1 MADNT
6 FSLGLS
12 GADLKEE
19 ISALNDTKVID
30 ETEEARETQI
40 FTGSGVGGY
49 TPSEEMRDSDLNP
62 FTTPFSYS
70 PSQGFLSSMRGEPE
84 GDLLLQ
90 LPERYQT
97 NPSIKAIV
105 RSPEYINSN
114 GIERRGMIEDSVNAA
129 NQAIYQNTGRERV
142 LLDLPGT
149 MFDIGRKRVQ
159 DAQVLNPDTGEMVNR
174 TYTVPSPDGANLMDR
189 SVKGGL
195 SRFAKS
201 VTELGAKAVDAL
213 APSYATLQGVP
224 GDVADQIDIGAEKYV
239 EENMATV
246 PPEGTLENIL
256 QEVTS
261 IVAGGGAGGAIVKGL
276 TKFKSIARAS
286 DKLGEI
292 GEGLANIWAKTG
304 KVKGDAMDMAQRSQ
318 KFKDLAKVFLIERGI
333 TIGGTIAE
341 PDIEPFFNIGQEA
354 LAAIGINPDENK
366 YISIYVDNELF
377 NGILGS
383 IIKVAGAGGRY
394 AKNAIVNRGKNV
406 KSDVDAQKVVAY
418 RMFKDLD
425 SGLADDATP
434 ELTAFR
440 MGVLADVLDKY
451 KTFNLQGLSR
461 NVEIPK
467 AGDEAVTNLPV
478 LFQESLLKGDIQ
490 LDTATAMVTGSRE
503 YAEKAYAGIKGLW
516 QRQNPDASWDVFLD
530 EKASEVAAN
539 ILSLRKGRALANSEY
554 ANTVTELGDSTLRSL
569 ENAAEDIGVGTPNN
583 IEAQLAQPIVDSLN
597 QSRGAATE
605 AVSQRL
611 IKEVELTDAFDNDQ
625 FINGVR
631 VLQETSP
638 SLSGSVDNALI
649 TERQMGDQLI
659 EAYQVSKKGYNDLF
673 DNLPSGVPFN
683 VEALSD
689 IMSRLKTN
697 TGDFGELTSN
707 AYKQDPIATML
718 AMLAPK
724 KVGVDTLPEI
734 IPGKTTGTITSP
746 EGGVSVVKD
755 ADIEF
760 FKPIL
765 ENPEQLALRLMEG
778 GVDLRQLYKVA
789 RPNISKLIDSIIV
802 ARGAPAVPDELLEL
816 KRFIDEAAETSGDP
830 SFVGAM
836 DAYKAHEALFNGNT
850 LLNAF
855 TKSVDAINPKFS
867 TSVLGVSRG
876 VVEAQETAILT
887 IRGSMDK
894 LSTGYSDQLL
904 NLLKAAGQK
913 DPAGALSGIYISN
926 IIKDAASNIKRNS
939 TTASD
944 SLRNALNIK
953 TGENLTLGNQLQTTN
968 PEMYTQL
975 EDTIKRFQDIES
987 GVVEAGDLIKQL
999 DEAHALNVQI
1009 QSERAASAFINNMN
1023 PAAASEGVEVL
1034 AAAKSKWGAIFDAD
1048 NSIEQI
1054 EQLYAQADEIG
1065 NPLIRAGIQSNYL
1078 KHLRER
1084 LTTTQTNSIGVGSN
1098 IVYPRNSVSVA
1109 QLAKMLDSEFDTT
1122 MGTLEAVFK
1131 NNPKHADQIKGLL
1144 GLINQVANQ
1153 TSLKTGGNM
1162 FKSDTAMN
1170 LNLEKQ
1176 LKTMVMIGF
1185 GILNP
1190 LATKANRLASAYAER
1205 SIAKSGAIYD
1215 DVINAMLISPQKMA
1229 DAMRIGAKDQK
1240 KMLKMITGI
1249 LGNRGSQLVFV
1260 NYRNLDRDV
1269 ELNTRTPAEQQ
1280 TDEILE

>member
-1 MADNT
+1 MADSNT
-6 FSLGLS
+6 FSVGLS
-12 GADLKEE
+12 AEDLKQET
-19 ISALNDTKVID
+19 SDAADTRLT
-30 ETEEARETQI
+30 ESEEEARETEV

-49 TPSEEMRDSDLNP
+49 TPSEQMRDSDLNP

-84 GDLLLQ
+84 GNLLQQ

-105 RSPEYINSN
+105 RSPEYINSD
-114 GIERRGMIEDSVNAA
+114 GIERRGMIETSINAA

-149 MFDIGRKRVQ
+149 MFDIGKKRVQ
-159 DAQVLNPDTGEMVNR
+159 DTQVLNPDTGEMVNR

-189 SVKGGL
+189 SIKGGL

-201 VTELGAKAVDAL
+201 VTELGAKAVDSL
-213 APSYATLQGVP
+213 SPSGMN
-224 GDVADQIDIGAEKYV
+224 IGMEDYV

-261 IVAGGGAGGAIVKGL
+261 IVVGGGAGGAIVKGL
-276 TKFKSIARAS
+276 TKYKSIARAS

-292 GEGLANIWAKTG
+292 GEGLADIWRKTG
-304 KVKGDAMDMAQRSQ
+304 KVKGDALDIAQRSQ
-318 KFKDLAKVFLIERGI
+318 RFKDLAKLFLIERGV

-341 PDIEPFFNIGQEA
+341 PDIEPFFKIGQEA
-354 LAAIGINPDENK
+354 LAAVGINPDENK

-377 NGILGS
+377 NGVLGS
-383 IIKVAGAGGRY
+383 IIKVAGAAFR
-394 AKNAIVNRGKNV
+394 AARSVKPGKNV
-406 KSDVDAQKVVAY
+406 TSDVDAQKVVAY

-451 KTFNLQGLSR
+451 KAFNLEGLSR

-467 AGDEAVTNLPV
+467 AGDEAITNLPV
-478 LFQESLLKGDIQ
+478 VFQESLLKGDIP

-516 QRQNPDASWDVFLD
+516 QKQNPDANWDVFLD
-530 EKASEVAAN
+530 KKAEEVAVN

-554 ANTVTELGDSTLRSL
+554 ANTVADLGDSSLRSL
-569 ENAAEDIGVGTPNN
+569 ENAGEDLAVGVPNN
-583 IEAQLAQPIVDSLN
+583 IEAKLAEPIVDSLN
-597 QSRGAATE
+597 QSRSAAQE
-605 AVSQRL
+605 AVAQRL
-611 IKEVELTDAFDNDQ
+611 IKEVDLTDAFDNDQ

-631 VLQETSP
+631 VLQDTSP

-649 TERQMGDQLI
+649 TERQMGDKLI
-659 EAYQVSKKGYNDLF
+659 EAYQSSKQGYNELF
-673 DNLPSGVPFN
+673 NNLPSGVSFD

-689 IMSRLKTN
+689 IMSRLKAN

-718 AMLAPK
+718 AMLAPQ
-724 KVGVDTLPEI
+724 KVSLDTIPEI
-734 IPGKTTGTITSP
+734 IPGKTTGTITAP
-746 EGGVSVVKD
+746 DGGVSVVKD

-765 ENPEQLALRLMEG
+765 ENPEELTLRLMES

-836 DAYKAHEALFNGNT
+836 DAYKAHEAMFNGNT
-850 LLNAF
+850 LLNTF
-855 TKSVDAINPKFS
+855 TKSVDAINPNFS
-867 TSVLGVSRG
+867 TSVPGVPRG

-894 LSTGYSDQLL
+894 LSTGYSEQLL
-904 NLLKAAGQK
+904 SLLKASGQT
-913 DPAGALSGIYISN
+913 DPAGALSGIYISH
-926 IIKDAASNIKRNS
+926 IIKDAASNIKQNS

-968 PEMYTQL
+968 PEMYAQL

-1023 PAAASEGVEVL
+1023 PAAASEVVEVL
-1034 AAAKSKWGAIFDAD
+1034 SAAKSKWGAIFDAD

-1078 KHLRER
+1078 KHLRQR
-1084 LTTTQTNSIGVGSN
+1084 LTTTQTTGIGIGSN
-1098 IVYPRNSVSVA
+1098 VVTSRNSVSVA

-1144 GLINQVANQ
+1144 GLINQIANQ

-1215 DVINAMLISPQKMA
+1215 DVINAMLSNPEKMA
-1229 DAMRIGAKDQK
+1229 EAMRVGAKDQK
-1240 KMLKMITGI
+1240 SMLKMITGI
-1249 LGNRGSQLVFV
+1249 LGKRGSQLAFV
-1260 NYRNLDRDV
+1260 DYRNLNRDV